1 MDVGIWVDWICIG
14 AFAMS
19 GVFAARDRKA
29 ELDLFGVVVVAVLTA
44 IGGGT
49 LRDII
54 LQTPVFWLTQRDQIY
69 CPILVGVLGFFLT
82 RSRQHH
88 RLDRPVAL
96 LDAVGLAYFTVM
108 GTQKALLLGA
118 APFIAVLMGLMTGVS
133 GGMMRDAYTGQVPYV
148 MRRNT
153 DIYATTSLLGGI
165 VVVLVPGVW
174 GLWLGGLA
182 CFTTMYFVVY
192 RPMGRLEAAERQ
204 AI

>member
-1 MDVGIWVDWICIG
+1 MDIGIWVDWVCIG

-153 DIYATTSLLGGI
+153 DIYATTSR
-165 VVVLVPGVW
+165 V
-174 GLWLGGLA
+174 
-182 CFTTMYFVVY
+182 
-192 RPMGRLEAAERQ
+192 
-204 AI
+204 

>member
-1 MDVGIWVDWICIG
+1 MNVGIWVDWVCIG

-182 CFTTMYFVVY
+182 CFGLRV
-192 RPMGRLEAAERQ
+192 AAIRWKFCLPS
-204 AI
+204 ARW